1 MAVELILKKPVLGLG
16 LEADVVRVKPG
27 YARNYL
33 LPRDL
38 ATVATQA
45 SKKMVED
52 LKKSRAAREAAELN
66 AAEEMATALKKLTI
80 TFQME
85 HGNSEKVFGSVTSQ
99 DIAARL
105 EIQGH
110 KVDRKKIDLPKPLK
124 ALGEH
129 EVPISLPMGVQAKI
143 KVVLEAPQSAA
154 AAEEASVKGKKTR
167 PAKKTKE

>member
-16 LEADVVRVKPG
+16 QEADVVRVKPG

-38 ATVATQA
+38 AAVATQA

-66 AAEEMATALKKLTI
+66 AAEELATALRKVTI

-85 HGNSEKVFGSVTSQ
+85 HGNSSDKIFGSVTSQ

-105 EIQGH
+105 ETQGH
-110 KVDRKKIDLPKPLK
+110 RVDRKKIDLPRPLK

-129 EVPISLPMGVQAKI
+129 EVAISLAMGVQAKL
-143 KVVLEAPQSAA
+143 KVVLEAPQAVA
-154 AAEEASVKGKKTR
+154 TEAPVKGKKTR
-167 PAKKTKE
+167 PAKKSSE